1 MLLLGTRHIRYW
13 IGFASGTLLYPEP
26 SVRPSS
32 THPVFWYFLS
42 LQQETLK
49 AEYLPSGVAMFT
61 QNLWLCQLS
70 VTEKPANTTMKINA
84 MAEKAFISNDTSFI
98 RYKAIAKHSSTCR
111 AILVFFLIIKYT
123 HLLCIFQL
131 KSNFCEKHDNLSKH
145 GFKNTAAFS
154 VQLLKSKGN
163 LPSIP

>member
-1 MLLLGTRHIRYW
+1 MNQTSQVLDWLCLWHFVISRTKCETIIH
-13 IGFASGTLLYPEP
+13 TL
-26 SVRPSS
+26 
-32 THPVFWYFLS
+32 PVFWYFFS

-49 AEYLPSGVAMFT
+49 SRIFTIWSSYIYSEYVA
-61 QNLWLCQLS
+61 LS
-70 VTEKPANTTMKINA
+70 IASYRKTCKYYNEDKCHSRKSIH
-84 MAEKAFISNDTSFI
+84 FDDTSFI

-154 VQLLKSKGN
+154 VQLLQSKGN
-163 LPSIP
+163 LPSIL